1 MMKNAYSIAINFNKA
16 NQQADKLVKIAGEIL
31 TEKNKVRESKRILQM
46 NWKGESASSYMSK
59 LTNLE
64 EKLSGEAK
72 KLQKAAKTI
81 REIAQKT
88 YNSEKRALE
97 IAKVRNYK

>member
-1 MMKNAYSIAINFNKA
+1 MAKNAYSIAINFNKA
-16 NQQADKLVKIAGEIL
+16 NQQADKLAKIAEEIL
-31 TEKNKVRESKRILQM
+31 IEKNNVSESKRILQM

-59 LTNLE
+59 LIRLE
-64 EKLSGEAK
+64 EKLSGEAE

-88 YNSEKRALE
+88 YNSERKALE
-97 IAKVRNYK
+97 IAKVRKYK